1 MRFSEFRLD
10 EDDFG
15 NELGDFIE
23 DDADHEADA
32 ALVDTLREIQ
42 FSAGDKKIPKITV
55 TALMNLVKN
64 KPGGEAFDLNALEKA
79 KQNNEAVKT
88 IIKSIEDD
96 DNGVKYVFIN
106 PPEPIDDLNGEVGG
120 GDMGGE
126 GPTAPEKTVS
136 QMANRALSS
145 R

>member
-42 FSAGDKKIPKITV
+42 FSAGDKKLPKITV

-64 KPGGEAFDLNALEKA
+64 QMVL
-79 KQNNEAVKT
+79 KT
-88 IIKSIEDD
+88 KRKIKSFKITS
-96 DNGVKYVFIN
+96 F
-106 PPEPIDDLNGEVGG
+106 
-120 GDMGGE
+120 
-126 GPTAPEKTVS
+126 
-136 QMANRALSS
+136 
-145 R
+145 